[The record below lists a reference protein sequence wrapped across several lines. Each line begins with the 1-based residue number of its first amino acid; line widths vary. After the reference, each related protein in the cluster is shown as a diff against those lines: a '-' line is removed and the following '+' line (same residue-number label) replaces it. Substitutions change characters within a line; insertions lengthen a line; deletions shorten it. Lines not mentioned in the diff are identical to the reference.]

1 MKEQKGTD
9 ISQEIPVQHKGNSSD
24 NSYEITAAS
33 SSEAERIYASSI
45 NRLLDINNWEKICG
59 IGSAAFQLTDS
70 DGNEVNRKV
79 WESDLIR
86 IDIPGP
92 GPSLGEGYDWVAV
105 ERIDESE
112 DHESNTAYVSITVR
126 PSSNPATSDNN
137 TAHFFSEEATS
148 TFIVRKDNRR
158 VIAEVHGRNELINS
172 NTGKT
177 VDNLRNTI
185 VAKTATR
192 AFSDIQWKSLVKALV
207 NYPA

>member
-1 MKEQKGTD
+1 MKEQKYAEAD
-9 ISQEIPVQHKGNSSD
+9 HEIPVQHNGNSSD
-24 NSYEITAAS
+24 NWYETSAGSA
-33 SSEAERIYASSI
+33 SEAERIYASSV

-70 DGNEVNRKV
+70 EGNEVNRKV
-79 WESDLIR
+79 WEGDLIR

-126 PSSNPATSDNN
+126 PSSNPATNDDA
-137 TAHFFSEEATS
+137 TAHFFKDEATS

-158 VIAEVHGRNELINS
+158 VVAEIHGRNELINS
-172 NTGKT
+172 DTGKT
-177 VDNLRNTI
+177 VDNIRNTL
-185 VAKTATR
+185 VAKTATK
-192 AFSDIQWKSLVKALV
+192 AFSDIQWKKLAKALV
-207 NYPA
+207 TYPA